1 MGIKRFPWLSRALA
15 VLRKDLRLEFRA
27 RYAYSALVM
36 FALTTLSTISFS
48 LGGSMAD
55 TDVAAALLWMI
66 LFFSAMTGLART
78 FIQEEE
84 AGTVLALKMAADPE
98 PVFLGKYLFN
108 TVLLFSLT
116 VLIVPLYLL
125 MSNLSVANVRGFL
138 ATVLLGVLGL
148 AGAGT
153 ILAAIAARAAAKG
166 SVMTVLS
173 FPILL
178 PLLISAISA
187 TRTAF
192 AGGLPESM
200 MTDLGLLFF
209 YNGIVLA
216 ASFLLFEY
224 VWNE

>member
-15 VLRKDLRLEFRA
+15 VLRKDLQLEFRT

-187 TRTAF
+187 TSTAF

>member
-15 VLRKDLRLEFRA
+15 VLRKDLWLEFRT

-192 AGGLPESM
+192 AGGLLESM

>member
-15 VLRKDLRLEFRA
+15 VLRKDLQLEFRT

-187 TRTAF
+187 TRTSF